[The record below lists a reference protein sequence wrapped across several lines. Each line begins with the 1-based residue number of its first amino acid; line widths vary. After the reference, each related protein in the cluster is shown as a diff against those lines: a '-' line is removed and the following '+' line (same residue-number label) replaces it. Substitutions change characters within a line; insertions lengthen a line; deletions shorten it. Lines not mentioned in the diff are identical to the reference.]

1 MEKRTTKPEY
11 SPFILAVVKHMM
23 KSTKEQ
29 VLDEVFNAMKHRLY
43 PDDLVELPNGE
54 PRWRNQAQHM
64 LDGLIEDGH
73 IQIVDGELRPA
84 ES

>member
-1 MEKRTTKPEY
+1 MDKRTTKPEY
-11 SPFILAVVKHMM
+11 GPFIISVVKHMM

-29 VLDEVFNAMKHRLY
+29 VLDEVFTAMEHQLH
-43 PDDLVELPNGE
+43 PADLVELPNGE

-64 LDGLIEDGH
+64 LDGLIEDGQ
-73 IQIVDGELRPA
+73 IQVVDGELRPA

>member
-11 SPFILAVVKHMM
+11 VPFILSVVKHMM
-23 KSTKEQ
+23 KSSKEQ
-29 VLDEVFNAMKHRLY
+29 VLDEVFTAMEHKLH
-43 PDDLVELPNGE
+43 PADLVVLPNGV

-64 LDGLIEDGH
+64 LDGLIENEQ
-73 IQIVDGELRPA
+73 IQVVNGELRPA

>member
-1 MEKRTTKPEY
+1 MGNRTTKPEY
-11 SPFILAVVKHMM
+11 APFIISVVNHLM

-29 VLDEVFNAMKHRLY
+29 VLEEVFSAMEHRLY
-43 PDDLVELPNGE
+43 PDDLVVLPNGE

-64 LDGLIEDGH
+64 LDGLIEDGQ
-73 IQIVDGELRPA
+73 IQVVNGELRPG